1 MLRLKALRQSCMRD
15 GARSSRIPTSWM
27 CTGSIQNAWMSEI
40 ASASVTTKGIMNM
53 KSPTM
58 PGSSISGMKAA
69 MVVATEA
76 STGFQTSA
84 MPSRLACSAF
94 WPRSMR

>member
-1 MLRLKALRQSCMRD
+1 
-15 GARSSRIPTSWM
+15 
-27 CTGSIQNAWMSEI
+27 
-40 ASASVTTKGIMNM
+40 MNL
-53 KSPTM
+53 PTM
-58 PGSSISGMKAA
+58 PGKSISGKKAA

-84 MPSRLACSAF
+84 TESSEACKAA

>member
-1 MLRLKALRQSCMRD
+1 MLC
-15 GARSSRIPTSWM
+15 T
-27 CTGSIQNAWMSEI
+27 CTGIIQNASTKEI
-40 ASASVTTKGIMNM
+40 SKAKVTTKGITNMNL
-53 KSPTM
+53 PTI
-58 PGSSISGMKAA
+58 PGKSISGKKAA

-84 MPSRLACSAF
+84 TESSEACKAA